1 MFYAVQ
7 LRRTKAEMVSASRV
21 AWDFMFGSISATTA
35 SVIPGLAQQSVT
47 LGASSSRRARFIRSS
62 SKRARNHSSITPD
75 LGKDPRHIQQARQAP
90 RR

>member
-1 MFYAVQ
+1 
-7 LRRTKAEMVSASRV
+7 MVSASRV

-35 SVIPGLAQQSVT
+35 SVIPGLAQQSAT

-62 SKRARNHSSITPD
+62 SKRARNQSLITPD
-75 LGKDPRHIQQARQAP
+75 LGQDPRHIQQARQAP